1 MADMKHYHIWTIGCQ
16 MNEADSGRVAAELD
30 ALGYAP
36 TDSVQNA
43 DVIVLNTCVVRQSA
57 EDKAAGHLW
66 SLKPLKAQDSGRV
79 IALMG
84 CMVGIKPNRALVE
97 RFPFVDVFMP
107 PSDPGPLVGFL
118 AGRKTEAK
126 GVAAAVTEAKVETQ
140 VETESG
146 ARELEDEWTLARHA
160 FQDDASPEAA
170 AIGLVETENW
180 KLKTGEYLAS
190 PKTPSPAITP
200 ASQAAQPPAST
211 PAPRAVQLPASGFRQ
226 PVLQSVRHIS
236 LQGHAPI
243 VANVPIVYGCS
254 HACTFCI
261 IPFRRG
267 VERSRP
273 LDEIVLEVRGL
284 VDQGVREVML
294 LGQIVDRY
302 GKDYPAQK
310 PDLADLL
317 TAVHDIEG
325 LYRIR
330 FLTSHPSYMTDR
342 ILRAVAELPKVC
354 EQIEVPVQSGD
365 DTVLENMKRGY
376 TRDDYR
382 RLVNHIREVIPN
394 TAVHTDIIVGFP
406 GETVEQFQRTYDLLA
421 ELKLDKAHL
430 AMYSPRPGTVSERR
444 MVDDVPPE
452 EKKRRWEA
460 LDQLQEQVVGEINRR
475 QLGET
480 VEVLVEDLHRRTQ
493 GRTDRWRG
501 RTRLNKLVFFA
512 DDADWRGRLAQVRI
526 TWAGPW
532 SMIGEVITN

>member
-1 MADMKHYHIWTIGCQ
+1 MTDMKHYHIWTIGCQ
-16 MNEADSGRVAAELD
+16 MNEADSGRVAAEMD

-36 TDSVQNA
+36 TDSAQNA

-57 EDKAAGHLW
+57 EDKAVGHLW
-66 SLKPLKAQDSGRV
+66 SLKPLKDSDPGRV

-84 CMVGIKPNRALVE
+84 CMVGIKPNRALIE

-118 AGRKTEAK
+118 AGRKAEAE
-126 GVAAAVTEAKVETQ
+126 VEVEVKVE
-140 VETESG
+140 VE
-146 ARELEDEWTLARHA
+146 ARELEQELTTARHA

-170 AIGLVETENW
+170 AIGLVDTGNW
-180 KLKTGEYLAS
+180 KLKTGNYAAS
-190 PKTPSPAITP
+190 SE
-200 ASQAAQPPAST
+200 S
-211 PAPRAVQLPASGFRQ
+211 QLPAPSFQQ

-243 VANVPIVYGCS
+243 AANVPIVYGCS

-267 VERSRP
+267 IERSRP
-273 LDEIVLEVRGL
+273 LDEIVREVRGL

-302 GKDYPAQK
+302 GKDYPDQR

-317 TAVHDIEG
+317 AAVHDIEG

-342 ILRAVAELPKVC
+342 ILQAVAELPKVC

-382 RLVNHIREVIPN
+382 RLVNHIRQVIPN

-406 GETVEQFQRTYDLLA
+406 GETAEQFQRTYDLLA

-452 EKKRRWEA
+452 EKKRRWDA
-460 LDQLQEQVVGEINRR
+460 LDQLQQQVVGAINRR

-480 VEVLVEDLHRRTQ
+480 VEVLVEDLHRGRQ
-493 GRTDRWRG
+493 GHGDRWRG
-501 RTRLNKLVFFA
+501 RTRLNKLVFFP
-512 DDADWRGRLAQVRI
+512 DEADWRGRLAQVRI

-532 SMIGEVITN
+532 SMIGEVVAD

>member
-1 MADMKHYHIWTIGCQ
+1 MKRYHIWTIGCQ

-36 TDSVQNA
+36 TNDARNA

-57 EDKAAGHLW
+57 EDRAAGHLW
-66 SLKPLKAQDSGRV
+66 SLKPLKEQEPDRV

-84 CMVGIKPNRALVE
+84 CLVGVKPNPALVQ

-107 PSDPGPLVGFL
+107 PSEPGLLVDFL
-118 AGRKTEAK
+118 SGR
-126 GVAAAVTEAKVETQ
+126 EAKVEAK
-140 VETESG
+140 VEVE
-146 ARELEDEWTLARHA
+146 AEVEARALERELTAARHA

-170 AIGLVETENW
+170 AIGLIEET
-180 KLKTGEYLAS
+180 GFS
-190 PKTPSPAITP
+190 S
-200 ASQAAQPPAST
+200 AADG
-211 PAPRAVQLPASGFRQ
+211 LPAASFQ
-226 PVLQSVRHIS
+226 LPVLQSIRHLS
-236 LQGHAPI
+236 LAGAAPV

-254 HACTFCI
+254 HACAFCI

-267 VERSRP
+267 IERSRP
-273 LDEIVLEVRGL
+273 LDEIVREVQGL

-302 GKDYPAQK
+302 GKDFADQK

-317 TAVHDIEG
+317 AAVHDIEG

-354 EQIEVPVQSGD
+354 EQIEVPVQAGD
-365 DTVLENMKRGY
+365 DTVLANMKRGY
-376 TRDDYR
+376 SRDDYR
-382 RLVNHIREVIPN
+382 RLVAHIREVIPN
-394 TAVHTDIIVGFP
+394 SAVHTDVIVGFP
-406 GETVEQFQRTYDLLA
+406 GETAEQFQRTYDLLT

-444 MVDDVPPE
+444 MVDDVPAE

-460 LDQLQEQVVGEINRR
+460 LDHLQEQVVGEINRR

-480 VEVLVEDLHRRTQ
+480 VEVLVEDLHRGSPQR
-493 GRTDRWRG
+493 GDRWRG

-512 DDADWRGRLAQVRI
+512 DERDWRGRLAQVRI

-532 SMIGEVITN
+532 SMIGEVVSA

>member
-1 MADMKHYHIWTIGCQ
+1 MKHYHIWTIGCQ
-16 MNEADSGRVAAELD
+16 MNAADSGRVAAELD

-36 TDSVQNA
+36 TDNAQNA

-66 SLKPLKAQDSGRV
+66 SLKPLKAQDPGRV

-84 CMVGIKPNRALVE
+84 CLVGVKPNPALVQ

-118 AGRKTEAK
+118 AGQKA
-126 GVAAAVTEAKVETQ
+126 EAKVEGEAEVQ
-140 VETESG
+140 VEGEAETG
-146 ARELEDEWTLARHA
+146 VRELEDEWTAARHA

-180 KLKTGEYLAS
+180 KLETGDYANS
-190 PKTPSPAITP
+190 PET
-200 ASQAAQPPAST
+200 
-211 PAPRAVQLPASGFRQ
+211 QLPATSFQ
-226 PVLQSVRHIS
+226 LPVLQSVRHIS
-236 LQGHAPI
+236 LQGHAPV

-273 LDEIVLEVRGL
+273 LAEIVREVRGL

-302 GKDYPAQK
+302 GKDFAPSTSSGHAGGEPVELHPSTSSGHAGGR

-317 TAVHDIEG
+317 AAVHEVEG

-342 ILRAVAELPKVC
+342 ILDAVATLPKVC

-365 DTVLENMKRGY
+365 DTILENMKRGY

-382 RLVNHIREVIPN
+382 RLVAHIREVIPN

-406 GETVEQFQRTYDLLA
+406 GETAEQFQRTYDLLA

-444 MVDDVPPE
+444 MADDVPPE
-452 EKKRRWEA
+452 EKKRRWERA
-460 LDQLQEQVVGEINRR
+460 GSAPGTSCGRDQSAATEGNGRGTGGRPAQRPAWSRR
-475 QLGET
+475 S
-480 VEVLVEDLHRRTQ
+480 
-493 GRTDRWRG
+493 
-501 RTRLNKLVFFA
+501 
-512 DDADWRGRLAQVRI
+512 LAWPH
-526 TWAGPW
+526 TP
-532 SMIGEVITN
+532 